1 MKSLMITVTVA
12 LLAGCSGMGMH
23 RDTSGSSGTTGAQSG
38 ASGNADYYQR
48 DDGFHSWIN

>member
-1 MKSLMITVTVA
+1 MKSLMMTVMIA

-23 RDTSGSSGTTGAQSG
+23 RDTSGGSATMGSQSG
-38 ASGNADYYQR
+38 ASGNVDYYQR